1 MNSKFTNKIVAFYPI
16 HGKDYH
22 KPVVYFNVIRNHT
35 KSSLVLNVILGG
47 IDESQDTFT
56 LKLKIIRDD
65 ERAMFSSSYTVHP
78 SEMSKKSL
86 VQNTVVGLYTIGPLV
101 FEIDDHSTHSYI
113 ASLDLVDSQGNAWD
127 SAHTWFLSRPDK
139 QLNRK

>member
-1 MNSKFTNKIVAFYPI
+1 MNSKFKNKIVAFYPI
-16 HGKDYH
+16 HGKDYN

-56 LKLKIIRDD
+56 LKLKIVRDD

-113 ASLDLVDSQGNAWD
+113 ASLDLVDSQGNVWD